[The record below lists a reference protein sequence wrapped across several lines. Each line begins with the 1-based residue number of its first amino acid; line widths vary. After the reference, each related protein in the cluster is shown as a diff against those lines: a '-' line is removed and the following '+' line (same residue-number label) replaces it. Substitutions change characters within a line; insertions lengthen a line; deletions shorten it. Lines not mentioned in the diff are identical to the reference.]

1 MHPRSRVL
9 TMVIAGLATVSLI
22 SCGGG
27 SSSPTGGTTVISAST
42 GSQGP
47 SGATITITANG
58 VSAQQVSITI
68 GQSVTFVNNDTRAH
82 EMASDPHPTHG
93 TCPGIEA
100 GIGTL
105 AASQTKLTQGFAN
118 AGTCGYHDHLNSGT
132 ASLQGTIV
140 IR

>member
-1 MHPRSRVL
+1 MRLTSRVL
-9 TMVIAGLATVSLI
+9 TWAVAGLATVSLI
-22 SCGGG
+22 SCGG

-42 GSQGP
+42 GSAGP

-58 VSAQQVSITI
+58 VSSQQVSITI
-68 GQSVTFVNNDTRAH
+68 GQSVTFVNNDSRPH

-93 TCPGIEA
+93 TCPGIES

-105 AASQTKLTQGFAN
+105 AAGQTKLTQGFAN